1 MSKKIHINLTQ
12 KFTDKVI
19 IGIWCF
25 YGLIFFKFR
34 EMNRER
40 ALENR
45 IYEKVRNR

>member
-25 YGLIFFKFR
+25 NGLIFLKIR
-34 EMNRER
+34 EMNHES

-45 IYEKVRNR
+45 FYEKVRNR